1 MIDLRNLSEERPMSL
16 HEAAAYIGKLTG
28 SPNPNISTL
37 WRWCLK
43 GCKGVKLD
51 SICIGSKRYVT
62 VSAIARFIEARSRTE
77 SPATPAPTAVNP
89 TPQASPY
96 VERHATRRRDEI
108 EAARRSLDK
117 LTGTS
122 RYARRPDGSPDS
134 IRSA

>member
-62 VSAIARFIEARSRTE
+62 VTAIARFIEARSRTE
-77 SPATPAPTAVNP
+77 PPATPTAVTV
-89 TPQASPY
+89 TPRASPY
-96 VERHATRRRDEI
+96 VERHAAHRREEI

-122 RYARRPDGSPDS
+122 RYERRPNDSPDAS
-134 IRSA
+134 RSA